1 MGGMWCRMAYE
12 ISPVEHGQ
20 ILADIKH
27 LKDDAKQLNERV
39 DDLEKK
45 AWQNDVDHE
54 SYKKIAEH
62 VGQIEYSIK
71 KLENST
77 VIVTEKQAKENG
89 VPMVVQFL
97 KNPQYMM
104 YLIIGIL
111 VIVMIIQ
118 GRSYQEISEVVKN
131 LK

>member
-1 MGGMWCRMAYE
+1 MAYE

-27 LKDDAKQLNERV
+27 LKEDAKQLNERV

-77 VIVTEKQAKENG
+77 VIVTKEQAKENG
-89 VPMVVQFL
+89 VSSVMQFL
-97 KNPQYMM
+97 KNPQYLM
-104 YLIIGIL
+104 YLIVGIL
-111 VIVMIIQ
+111 IVVMILQ
-118 GRSYQEISEVVKN
+118 GRSYQEISEVLKN
-131 LK
+131 LR